1 MGQASIV
8 TTERY
13 THVLDDEKR
22 EAFDRMS
29 GFLPGTEVT
38 DRDTPQ

>member
-1 MGQASIV
+1 MGHASIV

-22 EAFDRMS
+22 EAIDRMS
-29 GFLPGTEVT
+29 GFLPGTEKPE
-38 DRDTPQ
+38 RDTPQ